1 MRSAVVNMS
10 SPKEEVWG
18 VLSGVWNEYDAGNN
32 KEFRVVK
39 TPFYVAM
46 SATLEAGTHIL
57 PVTPNGNALLRWASA
72 TQSGNI
78 VIHAKDPTFTL
89 PVNAFIEVTLYGTA
103 GTSV

>member
-1 MRSAVVNMS
+1 MRSGIINGN
-10 SPKEEVWG
+10 SPMQDVLG
-18 VLSGVWNEYDAGNN
+18 VLTGIWDHYTAGPN
-32 KEFRVVK
+32 KEWTVVK
-39 TPFYVAM
+39 CPLFVAM